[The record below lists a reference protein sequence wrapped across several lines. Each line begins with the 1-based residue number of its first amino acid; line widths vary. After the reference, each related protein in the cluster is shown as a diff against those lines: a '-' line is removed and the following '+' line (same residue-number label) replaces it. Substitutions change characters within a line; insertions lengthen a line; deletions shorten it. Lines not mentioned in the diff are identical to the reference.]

1 MNKTITLATIALVAV
16 IMGMSAFAPAWAPPG
31 DPNGDGDEVPDVKVT
46 LCHVPPGNPENAHT
60 IIVNEEDVAE
70 HIAHGDV
77 LGSCNG

>member
-31 DPNGDGDEVPDVKVT
+31 DPNGDELPDVKVT
-46 LCHVPPGNPENAHT
+46 LCHVPPGNPGNAHT

-70 HIAHGDV
+70 HIAHGDTR
-77 LGSCNG
+77 GSCSG